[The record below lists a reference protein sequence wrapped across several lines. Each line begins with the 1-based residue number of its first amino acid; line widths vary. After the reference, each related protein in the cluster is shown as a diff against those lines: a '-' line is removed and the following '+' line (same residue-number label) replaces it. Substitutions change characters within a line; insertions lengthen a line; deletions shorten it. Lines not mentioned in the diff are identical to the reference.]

1 MSAITIGS
9 LTSLQLGWTLIRVS
23 KKPRNQILFPKNCKM
38 HFFVCRKYNWL
49 SPRIPYQNGI
59 NTHRDSVKVTVSSS
73 LSNRAKDVSQIRNC
87 NPALQL
93 RSSGYRQCSANAVS
107 PASPAD
113 EIPTGGSLQYT
124 EGKKLFLS
132 AKKPDL
138 TEFVPFF
145 TRLELVIWMAPD
157 QYLRACPLRT

>member
-73 LSNRAKDVSQIRNC
+73 LSNRAKDVSQTRNC

-93 RSSGYRQCSANAVS
+93 LFFSGFSSRQMLNYPFGPCQELNINCRLSFPFRRPLHLHS
-107 PASPAD
+107 PAKRW
-113 EIPTGGSLQYT
+113 ENW
-124 EGKKLFLS
+124 KKKS
-132 AKKPDL
+132 RKSIKSKGPG
-138 TEFVPFF
+138 ERKVK
-145 TRLELVIWMAPD
+145 
-157 QYLRACPLRT
+157 